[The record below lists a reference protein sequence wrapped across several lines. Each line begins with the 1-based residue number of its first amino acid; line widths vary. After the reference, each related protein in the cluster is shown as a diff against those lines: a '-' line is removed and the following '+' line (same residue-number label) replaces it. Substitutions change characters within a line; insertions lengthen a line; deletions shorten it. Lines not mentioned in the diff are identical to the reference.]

1 MRFISVTAGRWRC
14 LCPKIPTV
22 RPALATLMVLPETV
36 PADRPEG
43 SGPAGRSIHVRQGVS
58 IATGSLKT
66 VARDRH
72 LFWFA
77 ILSGLLMAFLIMAES
92 RGDMHVNSAL
102 SFPVTLP
109 VGSLSLSL
117 DPLFFLAEMI
127 CVSCFS
133 FLITSQVL
141 TINGSGMNHPPTIH
155 ERLAITK
162 GLRWPLVF
170 LSMGVALISTFVFGI
185 FVQSWFIAIAAGTV
199 LSVFFWIP
207 YIYVLGEFYTTLH
220 FWLIITA
227 INFILFLIILWILP
241 VLVLEKRGLF
251 HAITASF
258 SVLKRKPFEIMGCV
272 LVYGG
277 IALALA
283 AVSLIIGQVPQQLI
297 DHGYGQSMYLGHLVL
312 PIIYYGLILA
322 CLILMDTVFAASG
335 VAVADLCRI
344 RTAGGISCVPDRDRK
359 RPATAS

>member
-1 MRFISVTAGRWRC
+1 MRFIPVTAGRRLC

-36 PADRPEG
+36 PADRPDG
-43 SGPAGRSIHVRQGVS
+43 SWPAGRSIHVRQGIS

-77 ILSGLLMAFLIMAES
+77 ILSGLLMAFLIVAES
-92 RGDMHVNSAL
+92 WGDMHVNDTL
-102 SFPVTLP
+102 SFPVTLSM
-109 VGSLSLSL
+109 GSMSLYL
-117 DPLFFLAEMI
+117 DPWFFLAEMI

-133 FLITSQVL
+133 FLVTSQVL
-141 TINGSGMNHPPTIH
+141 TVNGNEVNQTPTIH
-155 ERLAITK
+155 ERLAIITD
-162 GLRWPLVF
+162 LRWPLVF
-170 LSMGVALISTFVFGI
+170 LSMGMAFAATLVFGI
-185 FVQSWFIAIAAGTV
+185 IIQSWSIAIAAGTI
-199 LSVFFWIP
+199 LSAFFWIP
-207 YIYVLGEFYTTLH
+207 YIYALGELYTTLH

-227 INFILFLIILWILP
+227 INFILFLLILWILP
-241 VLVLEKRGLF
+241 VMVLEKRGLF
-251 HAITASF
+251 QAITTSF
-258 SVLKRKPFEIMGCV
+258 SVLKRKPFEIMGCI

-312 PIIYYGLILA
+312 PITYYGLILA
-322 CLILMDTVFAASG
+322 CLILMGAVFAASG
-335 VAVADLCRI
+335 VAVAELCRI
-344 RTAGGISCVPDRDRK
+344 RTVNGISGIPERDRK
-359 RPATAS
+359 RPETAS